1 MTATIVTDA
10 RWDAD
15 VLRGTDVVIVAL
27 CSAAVGPCRGVAP
40 IIDDIAVDL
49 SGVARV
55 LAIDVAV
62 MQRYEV
68 SSLPTLLVF
77 RGGRLLARLV
87 GGRSRDRLL
96 TELSAYLD

>member
-1 MTATIVTDA
+1 
-10 RWDAD
+10 
-15 VLRGTDVVIVAL
+15 VVIVAL

-55 LAIDVAV
+55 LAIDVDSNPAV